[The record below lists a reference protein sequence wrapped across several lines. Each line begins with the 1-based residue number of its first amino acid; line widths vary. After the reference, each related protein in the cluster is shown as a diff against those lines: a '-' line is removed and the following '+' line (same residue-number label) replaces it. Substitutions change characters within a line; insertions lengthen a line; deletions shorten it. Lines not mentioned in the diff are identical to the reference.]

1 MKKNTFDQMKA
12 QQLPN
17 VSTVPLGLRVMITEA
32 CEILGV
38 SRRTIWNWECR
49 GLMPPSMKRGVRM
62 SYSRD
67 DLRKLTSI
75 IRAIGGYEDV

>member
-1 MKKNTFDQMKA
+1 MKKATVNQIRA
-12 QQLPN
+12 QQWSN
-17 VSTVPLGLRVMITEA
+17 NSTGPLGLRVLITEA
-32 CEILGV
+32 SKILGV